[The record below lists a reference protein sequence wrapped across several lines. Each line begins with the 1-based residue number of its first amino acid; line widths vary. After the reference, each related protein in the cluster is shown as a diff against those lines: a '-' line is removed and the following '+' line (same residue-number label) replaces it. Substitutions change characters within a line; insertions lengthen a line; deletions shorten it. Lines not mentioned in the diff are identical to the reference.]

1 MDTAYF
7 LSFGLYRAILL
18 INKSFIFP
26 QLKEK
31 IFSFDQFPLIY
42 FEVFTESQ
50 SVYVLL

>member
-26 QLKEK
+26 QLKRK
-31 IFSFDQFPLIY
+31 FDQFPLIY
-42 FEVFTESQ
+42 FEGFTESQ
-50 SVYVLL
+50 SVY